1 MPRQGEQLTSCGGPQ
16 EGVMEAT
23 VLPLS
28 CEMLGGRG
36 VREGAQQGGEGA
48 TQAEGAGLITY

>member
-1 MPRQGEQLTSCGGPQ
+1 MSSTQGSAQAGREADFRPR

-23 VLPLS
+23 VLPLG

-36 VREGAQQGGEGA
+36 MREGAQWGGEGA
-48 TQAEGAGLITY
+48 AQAY